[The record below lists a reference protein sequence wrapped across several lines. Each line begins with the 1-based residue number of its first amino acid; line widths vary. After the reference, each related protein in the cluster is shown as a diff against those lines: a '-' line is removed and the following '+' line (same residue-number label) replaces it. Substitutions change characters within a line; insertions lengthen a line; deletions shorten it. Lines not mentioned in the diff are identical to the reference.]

1 MLANLEKPNQ
11 VTRAPTVDK
20 GGGFGVE
27 RRSDGVLMAVLDT
40 KKRFVA
46 NGSG

>member
-1 MLANLEKPNQ
+1 

-20 GGGFGVE
+20 GGRFEVE
-27 RRSDGVLMAVLDT
+27 RRSVGVLLAVLDT